1 MSVGERFENPRTGEI
16 VEIIQ
21 ETEDLLVMDV
31 TWPRPG
37 QRATTHVHPLMQE
50 RWTVVEGRAA
60 FAIDD
65 VHSEAGPG
73 ETRVAEAGQKHLA
86 WNPSNEPVRLRIEMR
101 PALRWAEFVRRLFDG
116 EDGRA
121 LATEFRSEITF
132 PKTRA

>member
-21 ETEDLLVMDV
+21 NTQDLLVMDV

-37 QRATTHVHPLMQE
+37 QRAATHVHPSMQE

-60 FAIDD
+60 FTIDD

-86 WNPSNEPVRLRIEMR
+86 WNAANEPARLRIEMR
-101 PALRWAEFVRRLFDG
+101 PALRWVEFVRRLFDG

-132 PKTRA
+132 PKT